1 MIEWGEPQRVLLS
14 SCSSMWSSSQGRIGR
29 SGSTT
34 CGERIEAGSQR
45 VSGANGAGQRYR
57 EQLRTFVQEE
67 DRKDTDSYH
76 LIYEWENVMFTKPV
90 DFGAIPKFVERRP
103 SVGESIAAVP
113 MDVALLV
120 LLNVILFMV
129 VYASFIRADVR

>member
-1 MIEWGEPQRVLLS
+1 M
-14 SCSSMWSSSQGRIGR
+14 
-29 SGSTT
+29 
-34 CGERIEAGSQR
+34 
-45 VSGANGAGQRYR
+45 
-57 EQLRTFVQEE
+57 RTFVQEE